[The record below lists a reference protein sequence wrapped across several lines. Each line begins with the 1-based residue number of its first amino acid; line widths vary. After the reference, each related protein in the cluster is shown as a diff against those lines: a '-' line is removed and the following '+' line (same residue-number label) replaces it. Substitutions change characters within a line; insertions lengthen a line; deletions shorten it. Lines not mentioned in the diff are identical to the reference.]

1 MTTGRFIF
9 KATLVLAFFSLMSK
23 VLGLARDI
31 VIAHQFGTSMP
42 YDCYQIAIKMPN
54 MLFTIVSGAL
64 VTVIVPVF
72 VEYAGKGKRNEAWQ
86 IFNTVMVVISLFY
99 LGTSIIGILG
109 APYLV
114 KLLAPGYQ
122 VEQWNLI
129 VELLR
134 ILLPLMVFTG
144 LASLFTGLLNA
155 NNIFGLPAFSTSVNN
170 ILIIT
175 FALTLGSFYGIH
187 GLAIGT
193 VLAAAGMA
201 AVQLP
206 ALRKSGFRLNFKI
219 DLKHPGVRK
228 IYYLALPSVLGIAIN
243 QAPIL
248 INVVLGSW
256 LPEGSLSA
264 LSYADRLNQFPLG
277 LFGMALSTAVFP
289 TLSARAAAGDRDG
302 VAAILTTSLKAVA
315 LITVPASVG
324 LMVLSKPIVSLTFE
338 RGAFNQGSSEITS
351 AAVFFYAIGLLGQ
364 AGVFLLTRAYY
375 SLQDTRT
382 PVKIAVVAVLLN
394 LVMSLLLI
402 RPLQLGGLALASSL
416 YNLFNMTLLMVFL
429 KKKLP
434 GLYQNKMFKF
444 SLAVLSAA
452 GLMAA
457 VSYFT
462 NRALAGWL
470 PGTAGLLLQVGA
482 AGMAGMMFYLAAILL
497 LSGGEIRYFWHAI
510 KGSKSPR

>member
-9 KATLVLAFFSLMSK
+9 KATLLLAFFSLMSK
-23 VLGLARDI
+23 ALGLVRDI
-31 VIAHQFGTSMP
+31 VVAHQFGTSMP

-72 VEYAGKGKRNEAWQ
+72 VEYAGKGRRNEAWK
-86 IFNTVMVVISLFY
+86 IFNTVMVVVSLFY
-99 LGTSIIGILG
+99 LAASLIGILG
-109 APYLV
+109 APLLV

-122 VEQWNLI
+122 GEQWRLI

-134 ILLPLMVFTG
+134 IMLPLMVFYG

-155 NNIFGLPAFSTSVNN
+155 NNTFGLPAFSTSVNN
-170 ILIIT
+170 ILIII
-175 FALTLGSFYGIH
+175 FALTLGAFYGIY
-187 GLAIGT
+187 GLALGT
-193 VLAAAGMA
+193 VLAAVGMA
-201 AVQLP
+201 LVQLP
-206 ALRKSGFRLNFKI
+206 VLLKSGFRLSLDI
-219 DLKHPGVRK
+219 DLKHPGVRQV
-228 IYYLALPSVLGIAIN
+228 YYLALPSVLGITIN

-248 INVVLGSW
+248 INVVLGTW

-302 VAAILTTSLKAVA
+302 VAVVLANSLKAVA

-324 LMVLSKPIVSLTFE
+324 LMVLSKPIVTLTFE

-364 AGVFLLTRAYY
+364 AGVFLLTRVFY

-394 LVMSLLLI
+394 LVMSIILI
-402 RPLQLGGLALASSL
+402 KPLQLGGLALASSL
-416 YNLFNMTLLMVFL
+416 YSLANMTLLVVFL
-429 KKKLP
+429 GKKLP
-434 GLYQNKMFKF
+434 GLYHNGLLKF
-444 SLAVLSAA
+444 GLAVLVSA

-457 VSYFT
+457 ASYAA
-462 NRALAGWL
+462 NRALEGWL
-470 PGTAGLLLQVGA
+470 SGTAGLVLQVGLAGA
-482 AGMAGMMFYLAAILL
+482 AGLAVYLAAVLL
-497 LSGGEIRYFWHAI
+497 LGAREVRYFWRTAR
-510 KGSKSPR
+510 GSRTDS

>member
-1 MTTGRFIF
+1 MTTGKFIF
-9 KATLVLAFFSLMSK
+9 KATLTIAFFSLMSK

-72 VEYAGKGKRNEAWQ
+72 VEYAGKGRKNEAWKV
-86 IFNTVMVVISLFY
+86 FNTVMVVVALFY
-99 LGTSIIGILG
+99 LTASLIGILG
-109 APYLV
+109 APLLV

-122 VEQWNLI
+122 AEQWRLI

-144 LASLFTGLLNA
+144 LAALFTGLLNA
-155 NNIFGLPAFSTSVNN
+155 NNTFGLPAFSTSVNN
-170 ILIIT
+170 ILIIIFT
-175 FALTLGSFYGIH
+175 LTLGAFYGIQ
-187 GLAIGT
+187 GLALGT
-193 VLAAAGMA
+193 VLAAVGMA
-201 AVQLP
+201 LVQLP
-206 ALRKSGFRLNFKI
+206 LLRKSGFRLNLKI
-219 DLKHPGVRK
+219 DLKHPGVRQV
-228 IYYLALPSVLGIAIN
+228 YYLALPSVLGIAIN

-248 INVVLGSW
+248 TNVVLGTW

-302 VAAILTTSLKAVA
+302 LAGILANSLKAVA

-338 RGAFNQGSSEITS
+338 RGAFNQGSAEITS

-364 AGVFLLTRAYY
+364 AGVFLLTRVFY

-394 LVMSLLLI
+394 LVMSLILI

-416 YNLFNMTLLMVFL
+416 YNLANMILLVVFL
-429 KKKLP
+429 GRKLP
-434 GLYQNKMFKF
+434 GLYRSGLLKF
-444 SLAVLSAA
+444 SLSVLISA

-457 VSYFT
+457 ATYVA
-462 NRALAGWL
+462 NQALAGCL
-470 PGTAGLLLQVGA
+470 PGTAGLIIQVGL
-482 AGMAGMMFYLAAILL
+482 AGMAGIVVYLAAILL
-497 LSGGEIRYFWHAI
+497 LGTRDEVRYFWRQLR
-510 KGSKSPR
+510 K

>member
-9 KATLVLAFFSLMSK
+9 KATLLLAFFSLMSK
-23 VLGLARDI
+23 VLGLVRDI
-31 VIAHQFGTSMP
+31 VIANQFGTSMP

-64 VTVIVPVF
+64 ATVIVPVF
-72 VEYAGKGKRNEAWQ
+72 VEYAGKGRRNEAWK
-86 IFNTVMVVISLFY
+86 IFNTVMVVVSLFY
-99 LGTSIIGILG
+99 LAASLVGILG
-109 APYLV
+109 APLLV

-122 VEQWNLI
+122 GEQWRLI

-155 NNIFGLPAFSTSVNN
+155 NNTFGLPAFSTSVNN
-170 ILIIT
+170 ILIIIFT
-175 FALTLGSFYGIH
+175 LTLYSFYGIY
-187 GLAIGT
+187 GLALGT
-193 VLAAAGMA
+193 VLAAVGMA
-201 AVQLP
+201 LVQLP
-206 ALRKSGFRLNFKI
+206 VLFKSGFRLNLDI
-219 DLKHPGVRK
+219 DLKHPGVRQV
-228 IYYLALPSVLGIAIN
+228 YYLALPSVLGITIN

-248 INVVLGSW
+248 INVVLGTW

-289 TLSARAAAGDRDG
+289 TLSARAAGGDRDG
-302 VAAILTTSLKAVA
+302 VAVVLANSLKAVA

-338 RGAFNQGSSEITS
+338 RGAFNQGSAEITS

-364 AGVFLLTRAYY
+364 AGVFLLTRVFY

-394 LVMSLLLI
+394 LVMSLILI
-402 RPLQLGGLALASSL
+402 KPLQLGGLALASSL
-416 YNLFNMTLLMVFL
+416 YSLANMTLLMVFL
-429 KKKLP
+429 GKKLP
-434 GLYQNKMFKF
+434 GLYHNGLLKF
-444 SLAVLSAA
+444 GLAVLVSA

-457 VSYFT
+457 ATYAA
-462 NRALAGWL
+462 NRALDGWL
-470 PGTAGLLLQVGA
+470 SGTAGLVLQVGLAGA
-482 AGMAGMMFYLAAILL
+482 AGLAVYLAAVLL
-497 LSGGEIRYFWHAI
+497 LGAREVRYFWRTAR
-510 KGSKSPR
+510 GSRADS

>member
-1 MTTGRFIF
+1 MI
-9 KATLVLAFFSLMSK
+9 AFFSLMSK

-72 VEYAGKGKRNEAWQ
+72 VEYAGSGRKNEAWK

-99 LGTSIIGILG
+99 LGASIIGILG
-109 APYLV
+109 APLLV

-122 VEQWNLI
+122 VEQWQLI

-144 LASLFTGLLNA
+144 LAALFTGLLNA
-155 NNIFGLPAFSTSVNN
+155 NNTFGLPAFSTSVNN

-187 GLAIGT
+187 GLALGT

-201 AVQLP
+201 LVQLP
-206 ALRKSGFRLNFKI
+206 VLLKSGFRLNFKI

-228 IYYLALPSVLGIAIN
+228 VYYLALPSVLGIAIN

-248 INVVLGSW
+248 INVVLGTW

-289 TLSARAAAGDRDG
+289 TLSARAAAGNRDG
-302 VAAILTTSLKAVA
+302 LASILASSLKAVV
-315 LITVPASVG
+315 LITIPASVG

-338 RGAFNQGSSEITS
+338 RGAFNQGSAEITS

-364 AGVFLLTRAYY
+364 AGVFLLTRVFY

-382 PVKIAVVAVLLN
+382 PVKIAIVAVLLN
-394 LVMSLLLI
+394 LVMSLILI

-429 KKKLP
+429 GKKLP
-434 GLYQNKMFKF
+434 GLYRSGLLKF
-444 SLAVLSAA
+444 GLAVLVSA

-457 VSYFT
+457 ASYAANLT
-462 NRALAGWL
+462 IAGML
-470 PGTAGLLLQVGA
+470 PGTTGLLVQVGL
-482 AGMAGMMFYLAAILL
+482 AGMAGMVVYLAAILL
-497 LSGGEIRYFWHAI
+497 LCGGEVRYFWHAV
-510 KGSKSPR
+510 KGSRSRK

>member
-1 MTTGRFIF
+1 
-9 KATLVLAFFSLMSK
+9 MSK
-23 VLGLARDI
+23 VLGLVRDI

-72 VEYAGKGKRNEAWQ
+72 VEYAGKGRKNEAWK
-86 IFNTVMVVISLFY
+86 IFNTVMVVVSLFY
-99 LGTSIIGILG
+99 LAASLIGILG
-109 APYLV
+109 APLLV

-122 VEQWNLI
+122 GEQWRLI

-155 NNIFGLPAFSTSVNN
+155 NNTFGLPAFSTSVNN
-170 ILIIT
+170 ILIIIFT
-175 FALTLGSFYGIH
+175 LTLGAFYGIY
-187 GLAIGT
+187 GLALGT
-193 VLAAAGMA
+193 VLAAVGMA
-201 AVQLP
+201 LVQLP
-206 ALRKSGFRLNFKI
+206 VLFKSGFRLNLDI
-219 DLKHPGVRK
+219 DLKHPGVRQV
-228 IYYLALPSVLGIAIN
+228 YYLALPSVLGITIN

-248 INVVLGSW
+248 INVVLGTW

-289 TLSARAAAGDRDG
+289 TLSARAAGGDRDG
-302 VAAILTTSLKAVA
+302 VAAVLANSLKAVA

-338 RGAFNQGSSEITS
+338 RGAFNQGSAEITS

-364 AGVFLLTRAYY
+364 AGVFLLTRVFY

-394 LVMSLLLI
+394 LVMSLILI
-402 RPLQLGGLALASSL
+402 KPLQLGGLALASSL
-416 YNLFNMTLLMVFL
+416 YSLANMTLLMVFL
-429 KKKLP
+429 GKKLP
-434 GLYQNKMFKF
+434 GLYHNGLLKF
-444 SLAVLSAA
+444 GLAVLVSA

-457 VSYFT
+457 ATYAA
-462 NRALAGWL
+462 NRALDGWL
-470 PGTAGLLLQVGA
+470 SGTAGLILQVGLAGA
-482 AGMAGMMFYLAAILL
+482 AGLAVYLAAVLL
-497 LSGGEIRYFWHAI
+497 LGAREVRYFWRTAR
-510 KGSKSPR
+510 GSRADS